1 MDNLKEQIAKE
12 IVEYDFTGF
21 NPKWIE
27 CANKSHW
34 LNLATKILSI
44 IEQAGYAQLQTGE
57 DGLVKKESRCVKC
70 RAENNGE
77 CFDIECTTHSY
88 ERGFKDGT
96 VDQKA
101 LCDKEKEETVKK
113 VGDKIRKFDK
123 GEGWIELGEADLA
136 YIIKQTLEALNEQ
149 NL

>member
-1 MDNLKEQIAKE
+1 MNKEQDEFKLVKILNKYFPDILLE
-12 IVEYDFTGF
+12 TLS
-21 NPKWIE
+21 E
-27 CANKSHW
+27 CANE
-34 LNLATKILSI
+34 I
-44 IEQAGYAQLQTGE
+44 IQAGYVQLQADS

-101 LCDKEKEETVKK
+101 LCDAEWREKIENLQGEWISVAETYCPDWVLDLRYILSQMEE
-113 VGDKIRKFDK
+113 
-123 GEGWIELGEADLA
+123 E
-136 YIIKQTLEALNEQ
+136 
-149 NL
+149 

>member
-1 MDNLKEQIAKE
+1 MDNLKETAEFKLVRILNKYFDDYLL
-12 IVEYDFTGF
+12 EYLS
-21 NPKWIE
+21 E
-27 CANKSHW
+27 CANE
-34 LNLATKILSI
+34 I
-44 IEQAGYAQLQTGE
+44 IQAGYVQLPAGE

-101 LCDKEKEETVKK
+101 LCDKEKEEVVKK
-113 VGDKIRKFDK
+113 VFK
-123 GEGWIELGEADLA
+123 ELRG
-136 YIIKQTLEALNEQ
+136 IK
-149 NL
+149 

>member
-44 IEQAGYAQLQTGE
+44 IEQAGYA
-57 DGLVKKESRCVKC
+57 
-70 RAENNGE
+70 
-77 CFDIECTTHSY
+77 
-88 ERGFKDGT
+88 
-96 VDQKA
+96 
-101 LCDKEKEETVKK
+101 
-113 VGDKIRKFDK
+113 
-123 GEGWIELGEADLA
+123 
-136 YIIKQTLEALNEQ
+136 
-149 NL
+149 